1 MSAVASRA
9 FWTDPE
15 LSKFNPLPRII
26 AYDQFSRGFRGYTAL
41 VGNYEHTLDN
51 VLPGFRDMSQP
62 MLSNGT
68 HWDTGSHGGY
78 DGTYAL
84 KIASRAR
91 PRSVNMALKRLT
103 FRKACP
109 IQIETY
115 FTLKPEAT
123 DLTLSAK
130 DAGAFGLVLDLQDNE
145 RRIMPHVRYLNAL
158 NGERV
163 EKWQFKRKI
172 ESAEDVGGDNSLG
185 ETRSHHHFGADGWE
199 DIPGG
204 HQQLCYNEV
213 PTKYNW
219 HYFKLG
225 FDLATMNFTSLQCND
240 RVFDVSGL
248 EPMRMPAWPN
258 LNCLFNICW
267 TVEADSHKRSFV
279 YLDSVLVSGDWEDA

>member
-1 MSAVASRA
+1 MAGAVNRA
-9 FWTDPE
+9 FWSDPE
-15 LSKFNPLPRII
+15 LSKYDPLPRII
-26 AYDQFSRGFRGYTAL
+26 AFDQFSKGFRGYTAL

-68 HWDTGSHGGY
+68 HWDTGSHGGH

-84 KIASRAR
+84 KIATR
-91 PRSVNMALKRLT
+91 PRAHSINMALKRFT

-115 FTLKPEAT
+115 FALKPEAT
-123 DLTLSAK
+123 ELKLSAK
-130 DAGAFGLVLDLQDNE
+130 DAGSFGLVLDLHDNE
-145 RRIMPHVRYLNAL
+145 RRVMPHIRYVNAL

-163 EKWQFKRKI
+163 EKWQFKRFVETPK
-172 ESAEDVGGDNSLG
+172 DVGGENSLG
-185 ETRSHHHFGADGWE
+185 ETRSHHHFGPEGWE

-219 HYFKLG
+219 HYLKLG
-225 FDLATMNFTSLQCND
+225 FDLRSMSYTSLQCND
-240 RVFDVSGL
+240 RVFDVSKI
-248 EPMRMPAWPN
+248 EPMLMPAWPN
-258 LNCLFNICW
+258 LNCLFNVCW
-267 TVEADSHKRSFV
+267 TVEADTDKRTFV